1 MLGTTLT
8 RRINMTSKEIMKEFN
23 DTHHSAESQIVHN
36 YMVWVNNLTNE
47 PCVNNPCSVC
57 IRMNKAGLEA
67 S

>member
-1 MLGTTLT
+1 M
-8 RRINMTSKEIMKEFN
+8 SVKEIMKEFN
-23 DTHHSAESQIVHN
+23 DTHHYAESQIVHN

-57 IRMNKAGLEA
+57 IRMNKAGLEV